1 MGLLFALVESGLH
14 ERGASTHANERP
26 PTSRAS
32 VRRLSAR
39 LQLIGAMSPSHGAN
53 NGASPDS
60 KPPHSAVGVFSKR
73 KGVRYRP
80 DGAVASCR
88 FCEILRR
95 RDEAFLYEDER
106 VVVFRPLRPIV
117 ASHILIV
124 PRAHI
129 RNVSMLTSDHE
140 ELLES
145 MRRVAHAVLRKNP
158 KPRRCG
164 SSMDEQRPEDD
175 SKHSEDSSKGTDDE
189 DCAAANNVI
198 DPVQLRFSFHV
209 PPFNSIDHVHMH
221 AFKDEP
227 RKLGVF
233 GRIKYRTESWWCRSY
248 DEVLRRVRDD
258 SAMIPQHSQEPT
270 IRDSSSRSS
279 RPEKQSP

>member
-1 MGLLFALVESGLH
+1 MA
-14 ERGASTHANERP
+14 
-26 PTSRAS
+26 TS
-32 VRRLSAR
+32 
-39 LQLIGAMSPSHGAN
+39 
-53 NGASPDS
+53 
-60 KPPHSAVGVFSKR
+60 PPHSAVGVLSKR
-73 KGVRYRP
+73 KGVRYRS

-129 RNVSMLTSDHE
+129 RNVSMLTSAHE
-140 ELLES
+140 ELLEA
-145 MRRVAHAVLRKNP
+145 MRRVAHAVLRKSPNS
-158 KPRRCG
+158 RRCG
-164 SSMDEQRPEDD
+164 ASSMDEQRPEDD

-189 DCAAANNVI
+189 DSANNNSNVVE
-198 DPVQLRFSFHV
+198 PVQLRFSFHV

-258 SAMIPQHSQEPT
+258 DDAMVPQHYSQEPT
-270 IRDSSSRSS
+270 MRDSSTSS
-279 RPEKQSP
+279 RPETQSP